1 MSKLVRSSLVLLI
14 LLPAACAGGN
24 AERSQESLGIAASRI
39 ETHMRFLAADELGG
53 RATATR
59 GYLRAAEYVAAKFE
73 ELGLEPAGGDDSF
86 YQSVPLIAGHLLADE
101 SRLTLVRGRQ
111 ETELEIEVDFVLEP
125 DFLRQ
130 GVELTAPL
138 VFVGFGVRAPEFDH
152 DDYSEIDARGKIAV
166 MLRGAPDRFPHNERA
181 FYSSSTMKLRTAA
194 EQGAAGVVYMKLPRA
209 RENFPWERT
218 VIHSRMPS
226 MRWLE
231 PGGRP
236 HAVHEE
242 LFVIASLSTDGEV
255 KLFEGE
261 ERSLSQVFAGAEA
274 GQPVSFDLSTQLRV
288 FVVTRHER
296 RKSPNVL
303 ARLAGRDPALAD
315 EYVVLTAHLDHVGS
329 VPVATGED
337 GIHNGAYDNASGV
350 AVLLEVAA
358 AMLSAAEPPRRSV
371 LFAALTGEEKGLL
384 GSEYFVENPTVDLE
398 GLVADINLDM
408 VLMFHPL
415 KDVVAFGAEH
425 STLERVVECAA
436 RGVGVTVGPDPF
448 PELAFFVR
456 SDQYSFVRKGIPSIF
471 LVSGFDAGTDDGL
484 EQFHQWM
491 RDVYH
496 TPADDMGQAFDF
508 EAGADFARLNLLIAT
523 EVANA
528 EERPRWNAG
537 DFFGKRFGSPRQ
549 AAAEP

>member
-1 MSKLVRSSLVLLI
+1 LF
-14 LLPAACAGGN
+14 A
-24 AERSQESLGIAASRI
+24 
-39 ETHMRFLAADELGG
+39 
-53 RATATR
+53 
-59 GYLRAAEYVAAKFE
+59 VA
-73 ELGLEPAGGDDSF
+73 
-86 YQSVPLIAGHLLADE
+86 
-101 SRLTLVRGRQ
+101 
-111 ETELEIEVDFVLEP
+111 
-125 DFLRQ
+125 
-130 GVELTAPL
+130 
-138 VFVGFGVRAPEFDH
+138 
-152 DDYSEIDARGKIAV
+152 
-166 MLRGAPDRFPHNERA
+166 
-181 FYSSSTMKLRTAA
+181 
-194 EQGAAGVVYMKLPRA
+194 
-209 RENFPWERT
+209 
-218 VIHSRMPS
+218 
-226 MRWLE
+226 
-231 PGGRP
+231 
-236 HAVHEE
+236 
-242 LFVIASLSTDGEV
+242 
-255 KLFEGE
+255 
-261 ERSLSQVFAGAEA
+261 
-274 GQPVSFDLSTQLRV
+274 
-288 FVVTRHER
+288 RHQR
-296 RKSPNVL
+296 RKSPNVI
-303 ARLAGRDPALAD
+303 ARLVGRDPVLSA
-315 EYVVLTAHLDHVGS
+315 EHVVLTAHLDHVGS

-350 AVLLEVAA
+350 AMLLEVAA

-384 GSEYFVENPTVDLE
+384 GSEYFVENATVDLE

-425 STLERVVECAA
+425 STLERVVERAA
-436 RGVGVTVGPDPF
+436 RGVGVTVGPDPI